1 MPFSRVFIENKI
13 RKEDVAGFIY
23 FIGLNNM
30 RKRLSIILF
39 CITSIVFHL
48 HAYADV
54 VDGEIMVD
62 GTKRTFHFFKP
73 LKQIDAAMLPLVM
86 VLHGGGSDGQSM
98 MRFSRFNDLASDEN
112 FIAVYPD
119 GYNRSWNDGRPELN
133 NHLDDVKFISM
144 LIDYLI
150 SKHGAD
156 PNKVFITGISNGAI
170 FSLYLAA
177 KIPGKIR
184 AVAAVCGS
192 IPQFNPKEYAL
203 SIPLSV
209 MVINGTEDPLL
220 KYNGGSITVGKNN
233 RGSIMATDSMISF
246 YRRYMQCNITPEET
260 KLANINLK
268 DHSFATKLVYKS
280 CTDKKEIILIKVEHG
295 GHTWPGGFQYLPKSI
310 VGNVCRDFNA
320 TAEIWDFFKEQ

>member
-1 MPFSRVFIENKI
+1 MKKGLFFI
-13 RKEDVAGFIY
+13 V
-23 FIGLNNM
+23 LCM
-30 RKRLSIILF
+30 LSIF
-39 CITSIVFHL
+39 FHYPV
-48 HAYADV
+48 YADV

-62 GTKRTFHFFKP
+62 GIKRTFHFLKP
-73 LKQIDAAMLPLVM
+73 LKQTDTVKLPVVV

-133 NHLDDVKFISM
+133 NHVDDIKFISM

-150 SKHGAD
+150 SKHRAD
-156 PNKVFITGISNGAI
+156 ADKVFIAGISNGAI
-170 FSLYLAA
+170 FSLYVAA
-177 KIPGKIR
+177 KIPHKIR

-192 IPQFNPKEYAL
+192 IPQFNAREYAL

-209 MVINGTEDPLL
+209 LIINGTEDPLL
-220 KYNGGSITVGKNN
+220 KYNGGSVTVGKSN
-233 RGSIMATDSMISF
+233 RGTIIATDSMISF
-246 YRRYMQCNITPEET
+246 YRNNLQCNSSPEET

-268 DHSFATKLVYKS
+268 DHSYATKITYKGCS
-280 CTDKKEIILIKVEHG
+280 RNKEIILIRVEHG

-320 TAEIWDFFKEQ
+320 TAEIWDFFKDQ

>member
-1 MPFSRVFIENKI
+1 
-13 RKEDVAGFIY
+13 
-23 FIGLNNM
+23 M

-39 CITSIVFHL
+39 CMASVVLHL
-48 HAYADV
+48 HVYAEV
-54 VDGEIMVD
+54 IDGEIMVD
-62 GTKRTFHFFKP
+62 GTKRTFHFFKS
-73 LKQIDAAMLPLVM
+73 LKENDTRMLPLV
-86 VLHGGGSDGQSM
+86 VILHGGGSDGQSM
-98 MRFSRFNDLASDEN
+98 MRFSRFNDLAADEN

-119 GYNRSWNDGRPELN
+119 GYNRSWNDGRLELN

-150 SKHGAD
+150 SKHGTD

-177 KIPGKIR
+177 KIPAKIR

-192 IPQFNPKEYAL
+192 IPQFNMPEYAL
-203 SIPLSV
+203 STPMSL

-220 KYNGGSITVGKNN
+220 KYNGGSIIVGKND
-233 RGSIMATDSMISF
+233 RGTIIATDSMISF
-246 YRRYMQCNITPEET
+246 YRNYLQCNITPEES

-268 DHSFATKLVYKS
+268 DHSYATKFIYKG
-280 CTDKKEIILIKVEHG
+280 CTGNREVILIRVEQG
-295 GHTWPGGFQYLPKSI
+295 GHTWPGGFQYLPRSI